1 MSGFVH
7 QEILSEN
14 TEMLTVLI
22 GFTNTVYTV
31 NNATPDTCQYWDL
44 QVWEEMDQ
52 GGADQRETDGGSA
65 HWNTLGVCYLHCF
78 RQRQTNFL

>member
-1 MSGFVH
+1 M
-7 QEILSEN
+7 I
-14 TEMLTVLI
+14 TVLI
-22 GFTNTVYTV
+22 G
-31 NNATPDTCQYWDL
+31 NNATPDTCHHWDL

-52 GGADQRETDGGSA
+52 GGANQRETDGGSE